1 MVTKTF
7 LDGLNPLDNVSI
19 HAETAKG
26 LEHLYSGTIYGISK
40 GHRASWDFTK
50 VVGVWQWGGTLNIV
64 LADVDNAIKIP
75 KRIYKAVCET
85 QKQIAKKERAKTY

>member
-19 HAETAKG
+19 HAETIKG
-26 LEHLYSGTIYGISK
+26 LEHLYSGTVYSIAK
-40 GHRASWDFTK
+40 WQREAWDYTK
-50 VVGVWQWGGTLNIV
+50 IVGVWQWGGTLNIV
-64 LADVDNAIKIP
+64 LADVDNAIKVP

-85 QKQIAKKERAKTY
+85 QKQLAKKERAKTY